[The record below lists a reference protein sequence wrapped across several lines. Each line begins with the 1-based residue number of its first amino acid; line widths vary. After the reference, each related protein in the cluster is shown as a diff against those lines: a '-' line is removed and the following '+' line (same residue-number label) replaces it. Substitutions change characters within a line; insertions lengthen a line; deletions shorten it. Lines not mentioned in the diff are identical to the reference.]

1 MCFCYKKRNIFIKNI
16 NFLLSFRGKNI
27 MIKLTKLNGKPFIL
41 KSDLIE
47 FIEQTPDTIIST
59 TTGKKVVVVESVE
72 EVVEKVLQYK
82 RKIYLFKDVFIN
94 QDR

>member
-1 MCFCYKKRNIFIKNI
+1 
-16 NFLLSFRGKNI
+16 

-41 KSDLIE
+41 NSDLIE

-82 RKIYLFKDVFIN
+82 RKIYLFKTCLSIKTVNILMLFMC
-94 QDR
+94 

>member
-1 MCFCYKKRNIFIKNI
+1 
-16 NFLLSFRGKNI
+16 
-27 MIKLTKLNGKPFIL
+27 MIKLTKLNGKAFIL
-41 KSDLIE
+41 NSDLIE

-59 TTGKKVVVVESVE
+59 TTGKKIVVVESVE

-82 RKIYLFKDVFIN
+82 RKIFLFKDLFIN